1 MLTLQILT
9 GWTILGTIGTILL
22 LIDGYKQHAKM
33 LFFQITLAPVGFI
46 LFLIL
51 IIGLAPMPR

>member
-1 MLTLQILT
+1 MLTLITLAI
-9 GWTILGTIGTILL
+9 WTVLGTIGTILL
-22 LIDGYKQHAKM
+22 LIDGYKQHAKI

>member
-1 MLTLQILT
+1 MLTLTTLAI
-9 GWTILGTIGTILL
+9 WTVLGTIGTILL
-22 LIDGYKQHAKM
+22 LIDGYKQHAKI

-51 IIGLAPMPR
+51 IIGLAPMSR

>member
-1 MLTLQILT
+1 MLALTTLAI
-9 GWTILGTIGTILL
+9 WTVLGTIGTILL
-22 LIDGYKQHAKM
+22 LIDGYKQHAKI

>member
-1 MLTLQILT
+1 MLTLTTLAI
-9 GWTILGTIGTILL
+9 WTVLGTIGTILL
-22 LIDGYKQHAKM
+22 LIDGYKQHAKI

>member
-1 MLTLQILT
+1 MLTLTTLAI
-9 GWTILGTIGTILL
+9 WTVLGTIGTILL
-22 LIDGYKQHAKM
+22 LIDGYKQHAKI

-51 IIGLAPMPR
+51 IIGLAPMPG

>member
-1 MLTLQILT
+1 MLTLTTLAI
-9 GWTILGTIGTILL
+9 WTVLGTIGTILL
-22 LIDGYKQHAKM
+22 LIDGYKQHAKI

-46 LFLIL
+46 LLLIL